1 MRRSKPVKKF
11 NLNMKK
17 SLIFVMFVAIVIFV
31 TLIFRIF
38 YIIEN
43 DSDRYK
49 KKVLSQQTYV
59 SSNILYKRGEIRD
72 RNGTVLAVSIKVY
85 DLVISPKDIIGES
98 DGNTDN
104 EQAAADREF
113 TIQTLVNCFGLDRD
127 ELEKTINDNPTSQY
141 RIISSKKGMTQDE
154 IQPFLDAQESAKGQ
168 HKAHKAYYQEVR
180 ERENHKRAVTKEY
193 TELDGTRRTRRQL

>member
-1 MRRSKPVKKF
+1 
-11 NLNMKK
+11 
-17 SLIFVMFVAIVIFV
+17 MFVAIVIFV

-98 DGNTDN
+98 DGSTDN

-127 ELEKTINDNPTSQY
+127 EL
-141 RIISSKKGMTQDE
+141 
-154 IQPFLDAQESAKGQ
+154 
-168 HKAHKAYYQEVR
+168 
-180 ERENHKRAVTKEY
+180 
-193 TELDGTRRTRRQL
+193 

>member
-1 MRRSKPVKKF
+1 
-11 NLNMKK
+11 MKK

-98 DGNTDN
+98 DGSTDN
-104 EQAAADREF
+104 EQAAVDREF

-154 IQPFLDAQESAKGQ
+154 IQPGFLTHRK
-168 HKAHKAYYQEVR
+168 VR
-180 ERENHKRAVTKEY
+180 KKMQRKIKRR
-193 TELDGTRRTRRQL
+193 LR